1 MLPKSN
7 RLVADKEIKLVY
19 FSKFRNKSKYWTII
33 TRKDKLQ
40 LKFKFLVVISKKI
53 AKRSNVRNQIRRRI
67 TTIVKNFNISSHYS
81 IILQVQNSTIIKL
94 KFEELQDQLQQTLVP
109 ILK

>member
-19 FSKFRNKSKYWTII
+19 FSKFRHKSKYWTII
-33 TRKDKLQ
+33 TRKNKLQ
-40 LKFKFLVVISKKI
+40 PKFKFLVVISKKI
-53 AKRSNVRNQIRRRI
+53 AKRANLRNQIRRRI
-67 TTIVKNFNISSHYS
+67 LAIIKDFNIPSYCS
-81 IILQVQNSTIIKL
+81 IILQIHNPAIIKL